1 MKKET
6 FNDVTR
12 EFIQQEAENVL
23 GRELTEDEFD
33 EVEEAVCGDIWML
46 AQDKINEMTD
56 RHYLVNRSK
65 DAEKQSQYFKVI
77 WKNENAY
84 VKEFESA
91 FLAKTHADAKLFIEQ
106 QDVIT
111 EYDQYKIIA
120 VDGKVET
127 ELETIGE
134 GQGI

>member
-1 MKKET
+1 MEKET
-6 FNDVTR
+6 FDDVIR
-12 EFIQQEAENVL
+12 EFIEQEAENVL

-33 EVEEAVCGDIWML
+33 EVQEAVCGDIWML

-56 RHYLVNRSK
+56 RHDLIDRSR
-65 DAEKQSQYFKVI
+65 DAEKQEKYFKVI

-84 VKEFESA
+84 VKEFESV
-91 FLAKTHADAKLFIEQ
+91 FLANTLDDAKLFVRQ
-106 QDVIT
+106 QNYIT
-111 EYDQYKIIA
+111 EYDQYKIIS

-134 GQGI
+134 GRAI